1 MLRTVKGYGHL
12 AEHCGQSVFEALVRV
27 PADAIRFLLCN
38 FPELRS
44 LMRDGYYKVAVGKFD
59 LQLADHPEQL
69 HYPMAADDVVKVIP
83 VVSGAGGRGVGQFL
97 LGAAL
102 ITAAILAP
110 GAGMVGLGFAK
121 TGVAAS
127 GAVGVV
133 APGFAAASG
142 LAAAAGN
149 IGLALAIG
157 GIAQM
162 ITPVPQQPEAPGEGQ
177 GGFAFSGAIN
187 TSQEGIPVPVVYG
200 EMIVGSV
207 VLSTRLITNKIDD
220 TTETGGGI

>member
-1 MLRTVKGYGHL
+1 MLRTVKVYGHL

-27 PADAIRFLLCN
+27 PADAIKFLLCN

-69 HYPMAADDVVKVIP
+69 HYPMGADDVVKVIP
-83 VVSGAGGRGVGQFL
+83 VVSGAGGKGLGQIL

-102 ITAAILAP
+102 IAVAIAIPGSAGLTATGFSATAA
-110 GAGMVGLGFAK
+110 GAATAGSGL
-121 TGVAAS
+121 VAA
-127 GAVGVV
+127 VGN
-133 APGFAAASG
+133 
-142 LAAAAGN
+142 L
-149 IGLALAIG
+149 GLALTLG

-162 ITPVPQQPEAPGEGQ
+162 ITPVPKPPELGGEGQ
-177 GGFAFSGAIN
+177 GGFAFSGLQN

-207 VLSTRLITNKIDD
+207 VLSTKLVADLVPN
-220 TTETGGGI
+220 E

>member
-1 MLRTVKGYGHL
+1 MLRTVKVYGHL

-27 PADAIRFLLCN
+27 PADAIKFLLCN

-69 HYPMAADDVVKVIP
+69 HFPLADADVVKVIP
-83 VVSGAGGRGVGQFL
+83 VVSGAGGRGIGVAL

-102 ITAAILAP
+102 ITTAVFTGGSTLAL
-110 GAGMVGLGFAK
+110 GIGGFSGGVGISA
-121 TGVAAS
+121 
-127 GAVGVV
+127 AVGN
-133 APGFAAASG
+133 
-142 LAAAAGN
+142 L
-149 IGLALAIG
+149 GLALTLG

-162 ITPVPQQPEAPGEGQ
+162 ITPVPKQPEFGEADPR
-177 GGFAFSGAIN
+177 GGFAFSGLEN
-187 TSQEGIPVPVVYG
+187 VSQEGVPVPVVYG

-207 VLSTRLITNKIDD
+207 VLSTGLVAHIIDEAD
-220 TTETGGGI
+220 

>member
-1 MLRTVKGYGHL
+1 L

-27 PADAIRFLLCN
+27 PADAIKFLLCN

-69 HYPMAADDVVKVIP
+69 HYPMGADEVVKVIP
-83 VVSGAGGRGVGQFL
+83 VVSGAGGRGIGSIL

-102 ITAAILAP
+102 IGTALLTGGATLGLGGFTAA
-110 GAGMVGLGFAK
+110 GTGLGFTA
-121 TGVAAS
+121 
-127 GAVGVV
+127 
-133 APGFAAASG
+133 
-142 LAAAAGN
+142 AAAAGN
-149 IGLALAIG
+149 LGLALTLG

-162 ITPVPQQPEAPGEGQ
+162 ITPVPKPPEIGGEGQ
-177 GGFAFSGAIN
+177 GGFAFSGLQN

-207 VLSTRLITNKIDD
+207 VLSTKLVADLVPN
-220 TTETGGGI
+220 E

>member
-1 MLRTVKGYGHL
+1 MLRTVKVYGHL

-27 PADAIRFLLCN
+27 PADAIKFLLCN
-38 FPELRS
+38 FPELRG

-69 HYPMAADDVVKVIP
+69 HYPMAADDVVKIIP
-83 VVSGAGGRGVGQFL
+83 VVSGAGGRGVGQIL

-102 ITAAILAP
+102 VAAAVFLAPTAA
-110 GAGMVGLGFAK
+110 
-121 TGVAAS
+121 GVAAGTTQAGFL
-127 GAVGVV
+127 GATGT
-133 APGFAAASG
+133 GFLSAS
-142 LAAAAGN
+142 LSAAAGN
-149 IGLALAIG
+149 LGLALTLG

-162 ITPVPQQPEAPGEGQ
+162 ITPVPKPPELGGEGQ
-177 GGFAFSGAIN
+177 GGFAFSGLQN

-207 VLSTRLITNKIDD
+207 VLSTKLVADLVPN
-220 TTETGGGI
+220 E

>member
-1 MLRTVKGYGHL
+1 MLRTVKVYGHL

-27 PADAIRFLLCN
+27 PADAIKFLLCN
-38 FPELRS
+38 FPELRG
-44 LMRDGYYKVAVGKFD
+44 LMRDGYYKVAVGKYD

-69 HYPMAADDVVKVIP
+69 HYPMAADDVVKIIP
-83 VVSGAGGRGVGQFL
+83 VVSGAGGRGVGQIL

-102 ITAAILAP
+102 IGVSLLVP
-110 GAGMVGLGFAK
+110 GAG
-121 TGVAAS
+121 VAGTSFLAS
-127 GAVGVV
+127 AGTATSFG
-133 APGFAAASG
+133 
-142 LAAAAGN
+142 AAAAAVAGN
-149 IGLALAIG
+149 LGLALAFS
-157 GIAQM
+157 GIATM

-177 GGFAFSGAIN
+177 GGFGFSGMQN

>member
-1 MLRTVKGYGHL
+1 MLRTVKVYGHL

-38 FPELRS
+38 FPELRG
-44 LMRDGYYKVAVGKFD
+44 LMRDGYYKVAVGKYD

-83 VVSGAGGRGVGQFL
+83 VVSGAGGRGVG
-97 LGAAL
+97 
-102 ITAAILAP
+102 AILA
-110 GAGMVGLGFAK
+110 
-121 TGVAAS
+121 
-127 GAVGVV
+127 GAVLIGI
-133 APGFAAASG
+133 AAASG
-142 LAAAAGN
+142 GAGLFAGGSLGFGFTGAGGAAAATFGTKLAVAAGN
-149 IGLALAIG
+149 LGLALTLG

-162 ITPVPQQPEAPGEGQ
+162 LTPVPQQPEAPGEGQ
-177 GGFAFSGAIN
+177 GGFGFSGAIN

-200 EMIVGSV
+200 EMIIGSV

-220 TTETGGGI
+220 TTETGGGV

>member
-1 MLRTVKGYGHL
+1 MLRTVKVYGHL

-27 PADAIRFLLCN
+27 PADAIKFLLCN

-69 HYPMAADDVVKVIP
+69 HFPLAETDVVKVIP

-102 ITAAILAP
+102 ITAAVLAP

-121 TGVAAS
+121 TGVATSMLA
-127 GAVGVV
+127 
-133 APGFAAASG
+133 APGFAAAS
-142 LAAAAGN
+142 AAAVVAGN
-149 IGLALAIG
+149 VGLALALG

-162 ITPVPQQPEAPGEGQ
+162 ITPVPKQPELGGEGQ
-177 GGFAFSGAIN
+177 GGFAFSGPQN

-207 VLSTRLITNKIDD
+207 VLSTKLVADLVPN
-220 TTETGGGI
+220 E

>member
-1 MLRTVKGYGHL
+1 MLRTVKVYGHL

-27 PADAIRFLLCN
+27 PADAIKFLLCN
-38 FPELRS
+38 FPELRG

-83 VVSGAGGRGVGQFL
+83 VVSGAGGRGLGAVL

-102 ITAAILAP
+102 IGTAIITGGTSLTF
-110 GAGMVGLGFAK
+110 GAAGF
-121 TGVAAS
+121 GSVAGSSIGAS
-127 GAVGVV
+127 VV
-133 APGFAAASG
+133 
-142 LAAAAGN
+142 AGN
-149 IGLALAIG
+149 IGLALTLG

-162 ITPVPQQPEAPGEGQ
+162 ITPVPSQPEFGEGQ
-177 GGFAFSGAIN
+177 GGFAFSGIEN
-187 TSQEGIPVPVVYG
+187 TSQEGVPVPVVYG

-207 VLSTRLITNKIDD
+207 VLSTKLTAEKQEN
-220 TTETGGGI
+220 T

>member
-1 MLRTVKGYGHL
+1 MLRTVKVYGHL

-27 PADAIRFLLCN
+27 PADAIKFLLCN
-38 FPELRS
+38 FPELRG

-83 VVSGAGGRGVGQFL
+83 VISGAGGRGIGAAL

-102 ITAAILAP
+102 IATAVFTGGSTLAF
-110 GAGMVGLGFAK
+110 GVGGFSG
-121 TGVAAS
+121 GVGISA
-127 GAVGVV
+127 AVGN
-133 APGFAAASG
+133 
-142 LAAAAGN
+142 L
-149 IGLALAIG
+149 GLALTLG

-162 ITPVPQQPEAPGEGQ
+162 ITPVPEQPDIGQGQ
-177 GGFAFSGAIN
+177 GGFAFSGIEN
-187 TSQEGIPVPVVYG
+187 TSQEGVPVPVVYG

-207 VLSTRLITNKIDD
+207 VLSTKLVANKIEED
-220 TTETGGGI
+220 E

>member
-1 MLRTVKGYGHL
+1 MLRTVKVYGHL

-38 FPELRS
+38 FPELRG

-83 VVSGAGGRGVGQFL
+83 VISGAGGRGLGAIL
-97 LGAAL
+97 AGAAL
-102 ITAAILAP
+102 IGIAIASG
-110 GAGMVGLGFAK
+110 GAGLALNATQGFGFVA
-121 TGVAAS
+121 TGAAPS
-127 GAVGVV
+127 A
-133 APGFAAASG
+133 

-149 IGLALAIG
+149 IGLALTLG
-157 GIAQM
+157 GIATM
-162 ITPVPQQPEAPGEGQ
+162 ITPVPEQPDIGGPGQ
-177 GGFAFSGAIN
+177 GGFAFSGIEN
-187 TSQEGIPVPVVYG
+187 TSQEGVPVPVVYG

-207 VLSTRLITNKIDD
+207 VLSTKLTAEKQEN
-220 TTETGGGI
+220 T

>member
-1 MLRTVKGYGHL
+1 MLRTVKVYGHL

-27 PADAIRFLLCN
+27 PADAIKFLLCN

-69 HYPMAADDVVKVIP
+69 HFPLADADVVKVIP
-83 VVSGAGGRGVGQFL
+83 VVSGAGGRGIGSVL

-102 ITAAILAP
+102 IGGAILSGGASLGLTGFTSNAIVGVSSSSFLSTAA
-110 GAGMVGLGFAK
+110 
-121 TGVAAS
+121 VAT
-127 GAVGVV
+127 V
-133 APGFAAASG
+133 
-142 LAAAAGN
+142 AGN
-149 IGLALAIG
+149 VGLALTLG

-162 ITPVPQQPEAPGEGQ
+162 LTPVPELPDGI
-177 GGFAFSGAIN
+177 GGGPAENFAFQSIEN
-187 TSQEGIPVPVVYG
+187 VSTEGVPVPVVYG

-207 VLSTRLITNKIDD
+207 VISTGLIANKIDD
-220 TTETGGGI
+220 

>member
-1 MLRTVKGYGHL
+1 MLRTVKVYGHL

-27 PADAIRFLLCN
+27 PADAIKFLLCN
-38 FPELRS
+38 FPELRG

-69 HYPMAADDVVKVIP
+69 HYPMAADDVVKIIP
-83 VVSGAGGRGVGQFL
+83 VVSGAGGKGLGQIL

-102 ITAAILAP
+102 IGAAVFLGPTAAAVQAGGNAGFL
-110 GAGMVGLGFAK
+110 GATGSGFLS
-121 TGVAAS
+121 AS
-127 GAVGVV
+127 L
-133 APGFAAASG
+133 S
-142 LAAAAGN
+142 AAAGN
-149 IGLALAIG
+149 LGLALALG
-157 GIAQM
+157 GIATM
-162 ITPVPQQPEAPGEGQ
+162 ITPVPQLPEAPGEGQ

-207 VLSTRLITNKIDD
+207 VLSTRLITNKITDLS
-220 TTETGGGI
+220 ETQGT

>member
-1 MLRTVKGYGHL
+1 MLRTVKVYGHL

-27 PADAIRFLLCN
+27 PADAIKFLLCN

-69 HYPMAADDVVKVIP
+69 HYPMAADDVVKIIP
-83 VVSGAGGRGVGQFL
+83 VVSGAGGRGLGQIL

-102 ITAAILAP
+102 I
-110 GAGMVGLGFAK
+110 
-121 TGVAAS
+121 GVAIAS
-127 GAVGVV
+127 GGASLGVTGFTSNAIVGVSSSSFI
-133 APGFAAASG
+133 ATG
-142 LAAAAGN
+142 AAAAVAGN
-149 IGLALAIG
+149 LGLALALG

-162 ITPVPQQPEAPGEGQ
+162 ITPVPKQPELGGEGQ
-177 GGFAFSGAIN
+177 GGFAFSGLEN

-207 VLSTRLITNKIDD
+207 VLSTKLVADLVPN
-220 TTETGGGI
+220 E